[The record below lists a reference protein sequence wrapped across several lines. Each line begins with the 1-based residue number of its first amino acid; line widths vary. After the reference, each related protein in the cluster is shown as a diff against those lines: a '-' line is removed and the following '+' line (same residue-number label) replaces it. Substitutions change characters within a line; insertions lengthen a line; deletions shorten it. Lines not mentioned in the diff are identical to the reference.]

1 MTMISLPDSQLILN
15 DPYYQ
20 TVEKRLVRLS
30 LGLGLVI
37 LFVALFFA
45 SLPFI
50 VNFTVGAVISL
61 LNFFWMK
68 QAIDRLLAGFSREER
83 PSGKSAK
90 GIIFKYFIRYALIGG
105 TLYVIVRYKY
115 LNVKGA
121 FLGLFLVVIAV
132 VLECIYQVVKSLIE
146 DWTRGRA

>member
-1 MTMISLPDSQLILN
+1 MAMISLPDSQLILN

-37 LFVALFFA
+37 LFVALFIA

-50 VNFTVGAVISL
+50 VNFAIGAVISL

-68 QAIDRLLAGFSREER
+68 QAIDRLLAGFSLEKL

>member
-1 MTMISLPDSQLILN
+1 MDMINLPDSQLILN

-30 LGLGLVI
+30 LALGLGI
-37 LFVALFFA
+37 LLVALFFA
-45 SLPFI
+45 STQFI
-50 VNFTVGAVISL
+50 VNFLAGSAISL
-61 LNFFWMK
+61 LNFLWLK
-68 QAIDRLLAGFSREER
+68 QAIDRLLAGFSLEQLRQSR
-83 PSGKSAK
+83 PGKAL
-90 GIIFKYFIRYALIGG
+90 IFKYFIRYALIGG
-105 TLYVIVRYKY
+105 GLYVIVRYKY

-146 DWTRGRA
+146 DWTRGRT